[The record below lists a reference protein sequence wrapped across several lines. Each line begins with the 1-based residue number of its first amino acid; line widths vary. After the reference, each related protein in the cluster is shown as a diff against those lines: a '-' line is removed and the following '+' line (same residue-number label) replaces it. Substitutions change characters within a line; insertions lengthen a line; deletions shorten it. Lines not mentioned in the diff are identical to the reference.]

1 METFKEWFS
10 PMTTYITFR
19 HYILKKNFKNILLN
33 LQYIFDC
40 IIAQFQSES
49 RFIGE
54 NTGGGML
61 SASENPE

>member
-1 METFKEWFS
+1 
-10 PMTTYITFR
+10 MTTYITFR

-54 NTGGGML
+54 NTGGGERCCL
-61 SASENPE
+61 QVKILNSCL